1 MLIQHSLTPG
11 HRPWKKFILT
21 GRCIVCCIVALSPF
35 TWSNSISLG
44 LNLFILTLITPPGLN
59 VTIAIPPFICS
70 VEPGNQF
77 MLLDP
82 YIFFVPSFVVGSFRY
97 PYPSL
102 CCLIF
107 IDLFLCRLKMTHKVK
122 CPDTPKGTKKP
133 GD

>member
-1 MLIQHSLTPG
+1 MHCLLHSGPVPIHLEQQHLPG
-11 HRPWKKFILT
+11 TESVYFDIDNT
-21 GRCIVCCIVALSPF
+21 
-35 TWSNSISLG
+35 
-44 LNLFILTLITPPGLN
+44 PGLN

-122 CPDTPKGTKKP
+122 CPDTPKGTKNLVTEEEATIETRTSAYLKQK
-133 GD
+133 